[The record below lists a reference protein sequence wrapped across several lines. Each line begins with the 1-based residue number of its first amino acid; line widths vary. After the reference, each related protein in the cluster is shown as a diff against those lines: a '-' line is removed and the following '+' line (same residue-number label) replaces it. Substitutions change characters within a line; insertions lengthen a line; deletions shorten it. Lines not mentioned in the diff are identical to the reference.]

1 VARPA
6 VTAGDRG
13 GAVFPIGDQNEPG
26 RRRAP
31 VTLLII
37 LLNFAVFLFLQLPE
51 ADLRRQPF
59 TYGFSTIPFEI
70 THNVDLVKP
79 QQVTVDGQTGLID
92 EAPGPK
98 PIQLTLLTSMFMH
111 GGWLHIL
118 GNMWFLWIFGDNVER
133 RFGSL
138 RYLVFYLAAGTI
150 ASFAQILA
158 SPNSVVPNLGA
169 SGAIAG
175 VLGAYLAMFPGNRV
189 TILIFTFIPFAVPA
203 IVAIGMWA
211 VLQFVNGFGQIAVT
225 QETGGV
231 AYLAHV
237 GGFVAGFI
245 VGLAMRGGDR
255 ASQQR
260 LGYR

>member
-1 VARPA
+1 M
-6 VTAGDRG
+6 
-13 GAVFPIGDQNEPG
+13 FPIGDQNEPG

-31 VTLLII
+31 VTLVII

-51 ADLRRQPF
+51 ADSDRQPF
-59 TYGFSTIPFEI
+59 TYGFSTIPYEI
-70 THNVDLVKP
+70 THDVDLVRP
-79 QQVTVDGQTGLID
+79 VEVTIDNQTGFID

-98 PIQLTLLTSMFMH
+98 PIQLTLLSSMFMH

-133 RFGSL
+133 RFGSV
-138 RYLVFYLAAGTI
+138 RYLAFYLAAGVV
-150 ASFAQILA
+150 ASFAQIWA
-158 SPNSVVPNLGA
+158 NPDSVIPNLGA

-203 IVAIGMWA
+203 LVAIGMWA

-237 GGFVAGFI
+237 GGFIFGFATG
-245 VGLAMRGGDR
+245 VFMRGR
-255 ASQQR
+255 AR
-260 LGYR
+260 PPDGYARYG